1 MRAEVDAVV
10 LAALHQQHPLQAGRD
25 RLDHADRV
33 GHEREVALH
42 VLGLD
47 AAGEPGVEDVGDVG
61 EPRELLLGLGV
72 VQQVDGDEGGLGLEI
87 RRPPRQPDDIPPA
100 FGLECLDDVAPDH
113 TEAADDDRLTLR
125 HSLISSLLCGPR
137 PTAGMIGSK
146 PERSI
151 RRAGR
156 ATGAGGLT

>member
-1 MRAEVDAVV
+1 MGEIGSITPTELVTSA
-10 LAALHQQHPLQAGRD
+10 
-25 RLDHADRV
+25 RLP
-33 GHEREVALH
+33 LH
-42 VLGLD
+42 VLGFD

-61 EPRELLLGLGV
+61 EPRELLIGAGI

-100 FGLECLDDVAPDH
+100 VGLECLDDVAPDH

-137 PTAGMIGSK
+137 PDGAHDRQAARTVK
-146 PERSI
+146 P
-151 RRAGR
+151 
-156 ATGAGGLT
+156 AGG